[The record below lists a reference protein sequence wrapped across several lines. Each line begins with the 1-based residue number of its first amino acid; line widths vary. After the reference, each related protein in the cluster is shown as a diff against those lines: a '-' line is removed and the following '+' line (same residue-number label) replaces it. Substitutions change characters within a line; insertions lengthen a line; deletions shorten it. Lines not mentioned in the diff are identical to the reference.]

1 MIGAP
6 IKAVTE
12 LTGKAPSNPGI
23 RAIRLHINAKAAPVN
38 IVPGIKIR

>member
-6 IKAVTE
+6 TNAVME

-23 RAIRLHINAKAAPVN
+23 RAIRLHNNANAAPANMVAGIN
-38 IVPGIKIR
+38 IR